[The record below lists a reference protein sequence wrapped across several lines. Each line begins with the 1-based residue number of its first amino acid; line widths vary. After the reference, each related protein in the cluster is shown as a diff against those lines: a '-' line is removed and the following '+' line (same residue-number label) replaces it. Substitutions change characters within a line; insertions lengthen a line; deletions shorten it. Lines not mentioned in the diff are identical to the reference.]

1 MDSNTAAERLRRAT
15 PLRDLLAISPSLAR
29 LTREASHL
37 HVVEQALRAQMRTLA
52 GVPFHLAAA
61 DAEGVV
67 LVTDS
72 AEWAMRLKLCSTQ
85 IQSAYSA
92 LISAS
97 ASARGRSGRPAVR
110 IVTRPG
116 NAKTPRASRRAPAHQ
131 NPPSAEA
138 RAALAALA
146 RDLASIA
153 EGVSTE
159 SVAEV
164 GARRRLSAALARLAG
179 TDSGT

>member
-97 ASARGRSGRPAVR
+97 ARGRSGRPAVR